1 MSIPLDLITS
11 AQPPSSNSLLPLPA
25 SSLQPSFKSKGVRAP
40 VPSSASIHPQ
50 RVELVCSYKPTDKDV
65 RNNSDVSNRPLL
77 ISPLEPMIRAVLEKD
92 PNYDLSGLDFMA
104 SRTSLRKLFRL
115 VSGSGSRR
123 KAPGELKFYVELIRP
138 PHLQTGRYSIG
149 DVAGTVLLS
158 SGNLQEDDVAIT
170 GDDSGD
176 DHGAEFLEHSAEIL
190 NSDKS
195 TECSENTR
203 IVTYDLAGMRCM
215 IKYSPIGNLPA
226 TKLEQKNIQEQN
238 GESEKCLRVRKRTK
252 VRVINHVDEWRRNVH
267 DRVSVDSKPYLNDD
281 GNAVHDNVLGM
292 TVSDDASISK
302 DPEAYIWQL
311 EKLDQVVDLSN
322 AMERVGMHSDVQHDE
337 IPQIKMTSFDGSRY
351 TRQRGDSISSTSSAH
366 SQASF
371 RSMVS
376 SRSSVSWGP
385 GESPLQYHY
394 HKRLQLLPTIAPTPP
409 TEAESLTQ
417 YLGFDTPVSNIWY
430 RANLGS
436 SFFDV
441 DAVEPLDHNF
451 HEGEQAHKGP
461 GCEIVGKY
469 RSTVQYRKVLQAW
482 ENDHVENLRK
492 LVVVLRKIR
501 KAAGKAGRCKVV
513 VDNSGRIRPYRV
525 KQSKGEKETEIGR
538 VSILPPDLL
547 AKWV

>member
-1 MSIPLDLITS
+1 M
-11 AQPPSSNSLLPLPA
+11 
-25 SSLQPSFKSKGVRAP
+25 
-40 VPSSASIHPQ
+40 
-50 RVELVCSYKPTDKDV
+50 
-65 RNNSDVSNRPLL
+65 
-77 ISPLEPMIRAVLEKD
+77 
-92 PNYDLSGLDFMA
+92 
-104 SRTSLRKLFRL
+104 
-115 VSGSGSRR
+115 
-123 KAPGELKFYVELIRP
+123 ELKFYVELIRP
-138 PHLQTGRYSIG
+138 PHVQTGHYAIG
-149 DVAGTVLLS
+149 DVSGTVLLS
-158 SGNLQEDDVAIT
+158 SGDLQEDDVAVT

-190 NSDKS
+190 NSEKS

-215 IKYSPIGNLPA
+215 IKYPPTGNLPE
-226 TKLEQKNIQEQN
+226 TERKQKNIREQD

-281 GNAVHDNVLGM
+281 GGAMHNNILGM
-292 TVSDDASISK
+292 TAGDDADVSK
-302 DPEAYIWQL
+302 DPEAFIWQL

-322 AMERVGMHSDVQHDE
+322 AMECVGMHSNVQHDE
-337 IPQIKMTSFDGSRY
+337 IPQIKMTSFDGSQNN
-351 TRQRGDSISSTSSAH
+351 RQRGDSISSTSSAH

-376 SRSSVSWGP
+376 SRSSISWGP
-385 GESPLQYHY
+385 ESSHQYHY

-409 TEAESLTQ
+409 NEAESLTQ
-417 YLGFDTPVSNIWY
+417 YLGFETLVCNMWY
-430 RANLGS
+430 RANLAS

-441 DAVEPLDHNF
+441 DAVEPLDHDF

-461 GCEIVGKY
+461 GCEIAGKY
-469 RSTVQYRKVLQAW
+469 RSTAQYRKVLQAW
-482 ENDHVENLRK
+482 EKDHVENLRK
-492 LVVVLRKIR
+492 LVAVLRKIR

-525 KQSKGEKETEIGR
+525 KESKGEKETEIGR